1 MPTRPVTVR
10 PGRMTDVTGTP
21 ARTSPA
27 PALIRAAD
35 VDALVVGVS
44 LLGSGGGGD
53 AVTFAGVLR
62 RRLGDGEIALIS
74 PDDLPDALTGGH
86 VVPIGVVGAINVLTE
101 KLPSG
106 REFRDAVAAVTR
118 WTGRRADALMAW
130 EAGGLN
136 GLSGLVAALDLG
148 LPFVDADLMGRA
160 LPRLDQFTWA
170 VRGRPLT
177 PCALA
182 EPSGPILVVDSA
194 EGADG
199 AAGANATGLERTARS
214 FVASAGGWAALALCP
229 TEIGEA
235 TRDTVTGSLTRAL
248 ALGRAHATLDQAPAP
263 EAVAD
268 ALDARVLATGR
279 IVDVVREGMGRGFR
293 RGSLAVVDTASGA
306 VLRLEA
312 ENEFLLAILDGEL
325 TASCPDLLCV
335 LDRRTAV
342 PRAVERLRVGDEV
355 MAVVLPGPE
364 WWWQDEAID
373 HVSPS
378 AFGLDAPA
386 VRTAVAGTPVVHTGG
401 PR

>member
-1 MPTRPVTVR
+1 M
-10 PGRMTDVTGTP
+10 TGTP
-21 ARTSPA
+21 TRTSPA

-35 VDALVVGVS
+35 VDALVVGIS

-74 PDDLPDALTGGH
+74 PDDLPAALTGGF
-86 VVPIGVVGAINVLTE
+86 VVPVGVVGAINVLTE

-106 REFRDAVAAVTR
+106 REFHDAVAAVTR

-170 VRGRPLT
+170 VRGRALT

-194 EGADG
+194 D
-199 AAGANATGLERTARS
+199 ATGLERTARS
-214 FVASAGGWAALALCP
+214 FVASAGGWAALALRP
-229 TEIGEA
+229 TEIGQG

-248 ALGRAHATLDQAPAP
+248 ALGRAHATLEQAPAP
-263 EAVAD
+263 QAVAD
-268 ALDARVLATGR
+268 ALGGRVLATGR
-279 IVDVVREGMGRGFR
+279 IVDVAREGMGRGFR
-293 RGSLAVVDTASGA
+293 RGSVAVVDTASGA

-378 AFGLDAPA
+378 AFGLDAPV
-386 VRTAVAGTPVVHTGG
+386 VRTAVAGKPVVNTGG

>member
-1 MPTRPVTVR
+1 M
-10 PGRMTDVTGTP
+10 TGTP
-21 ARTSPA
+21 ARTSQA

-74 PDDLPDALTGGH
+74 PDELPDALTGGY
-86 VVPIGVVGAINVLTE
+86 VVPVGVVGAINVLTE

-182 EPSGPILVVDSA
+182 EPSGPILVVDR
-194 EGADG
+194 AD
-199 AAGANATGLERTARS
+199 ATGLERTARS

-229 TEIGEA
+229 TEIGQA

-263 EAVAD
+263 RAVAD
-268 ALDARVLATGR
+268 ALGARVLATGR

-293 RGSLAVVDTASGA
+293 RGSVAVVDTASGA

-373 HVSPS
+373 QVSPS

-386 VRTAVAGTPVVHTGG
+386 VRTAVAGTPVVPLVPTGG